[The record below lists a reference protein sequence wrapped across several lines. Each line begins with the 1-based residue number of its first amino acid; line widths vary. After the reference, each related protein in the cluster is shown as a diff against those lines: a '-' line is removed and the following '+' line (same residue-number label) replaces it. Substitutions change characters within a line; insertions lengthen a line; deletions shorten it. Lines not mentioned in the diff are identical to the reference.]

1 MKKFLSVL
9 SLLILLFF
17 SSCRKRAKKVNL
29 SELESPIATSIDIP
43 FPIEKETVVMQVEG
57 VECPLCAQLVVDKVQ
72 AIDGISNAGYFV
84 HNDDYEKGYVQFKW
98 QKESSIPVKE
108 LMTTIE
114 AQGFTIL
121 QLTGPFVGKFL
132 FNYQQQQIFSFDDS
146 DLSFPISLSKQAS
159 IPIDNQNWAMLLEK
173 GTIDIVATLKLTED
187 GQAFVFVP
195 KRLYEAVEKT

>member
-9 SLLILLFF
+9 SLLILLSF
-17 SSCRKRAKKVNL
+17 SSCKKRAKEVKS
-29 SELESPIATSIDIP
+29 SELESPIATSIDIG
-43 FPIEKETVVMQVEG
+43 KETVIMQVEG

-72 AIDGISNAGYFV
+72 AIDGINNAGYFV

-108 LMTTIE
+108 LMTTVE

-121 QLTGPFVGKFL
+121 QLTGPFIGKFL

-173 GTIDIVATLKLTED
+173 ETIDIVATLKLTED
-187 GQAFVFVP
+187 GQSFVFVP